1 MKPSILLAAGCSWTV
16 GKNVDPKFT
25 FAQQLQ
31 HKLGI
36 NQFCSLAKNGC
47 NNTTQ
52 LQQIT
57 NFINDNSNQ
66 YSKIFVLWGLT
77 SIYRW
82 EMYSTT
88 TNQVEECMVG
98 KDFSD
103 SELGKEIKYY
113 FSHFFNADYEL
124 SKLGKQIILLNGYLK
139 SLEIDHLI
147 FNSFQGYNDKDLQ
160 INDIDQNYFYQVKE
174 KNNDMLSFLCRV
186 SNTKISTSKLP
197 WLNLAR
203 NSADEQFNNSSI
215 KELQSAGL
223 LDTVDAH
230 PTVQAHELIAE
241 ELYDY
246 IKEKNNERI

>member
-1 MKPSILLAAGCSWTV
+1 MKSSILLAAGCSWTV

-25 FAQQLQ
+25 FAQLLQ

-36 NQFCSLAKNGC
+36 DEFYSVAKNGS

-52 LQQIT
+52 LKQIT
-57 NFINDNSNQ
+57 DFINDHGKQ
-66 YSKIFVLWGLT
+66 YAKIFVLWGLT

-82 EMYSTT
+82 EMYSTV
-88 TNQVEECMVG
+88 TNQIEECMIG
-98 KDFSD
+98 KNSLNSD
-103 SELGKEIKYY
+103 LEKELKYY
-113 FSHFFNADYEL
+113 FSHFFNAEYEL

-139 SLEIDHLI
+139 NLEIDHLI
-147 FNSFQGYNDKDLQ
+147 FNSFQGYNSKDLQ
-160 INDIDQNYFYQVKE
+160 INDIDTNYFYQVEE
-174 KNNDMLSFLCRV
+174 KNNDMLSFLCQV
-186 SNTKISTSKLP
+186 SNTKISTSKVP

-215 KELQSAGL
+215 KELQNTGL

-230 PTVQAHELIAE
+230 PTVQAHELIANQ
-241 ELYDY
+241 LYDY